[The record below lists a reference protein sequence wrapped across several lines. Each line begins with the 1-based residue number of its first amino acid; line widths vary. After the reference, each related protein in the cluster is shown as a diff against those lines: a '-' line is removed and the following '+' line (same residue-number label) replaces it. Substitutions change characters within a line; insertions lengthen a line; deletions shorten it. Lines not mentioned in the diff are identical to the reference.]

1 MRNLVAISADRLST
15 TLRTP
20 RAARRGALLLALL
33 GLWCVVGVS
42 AFSTPVIDGTS
53 QYDLAVIHAGG
64 RYALAGGDVYS
75 ALWALSYE
83 SYQYALQREAMTNA
97 TDARHTSVD
106 NPSLLIREFTSLG
119 ISWGRND
126 DSHIRKRDDHAI

>member
-1 MRNLVAISADRLST
+1 MRNLVAIFADRLSA

-53 QYDLAVIHAGG
+53 QYDLAVVHAGG
-64 RYALAGGDVYS
+64 RYALAG
-75 ALWALSYE
+75 
-83 SYQYALQREAMTNA
+83 R
-97 TDARHTSVD
+97 RIFC
-106 NPSLLIREFTSLG
+106 SLGAVIRELSVCSPT
-119 ISWGRND
+119 R
-126 DSHIRKRDDHAI
+126 SHDERR